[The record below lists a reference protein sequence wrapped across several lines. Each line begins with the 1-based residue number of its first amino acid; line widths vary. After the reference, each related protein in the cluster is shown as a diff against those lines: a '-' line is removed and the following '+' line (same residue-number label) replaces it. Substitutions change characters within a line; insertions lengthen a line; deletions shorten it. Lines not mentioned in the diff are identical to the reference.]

1 MVHIYLWYVLAS
13 TPVEEAK
20 SETPSPRIG
29 VYLHDV
35 KQFFVFVEG
44 EVLFEVSTLSHAIFL
59 MFSSFYVFYLEYPKP
74 VKNVMFFFQDY
85 IFSYPDSLSRSA
97 SYLATASDIK
107 KHL

>member
-1 MVHIYLWYVLAS
+1 MVLIYLWYVQAS
-13 TPVEEAK
+13 TPVEKAK

-29 VYLHDV
+29 VYLHGV

-74 VKNVMFFFQDY
+74 VKNVLFFQDY

-97 SYLATASDIK
+97 SYLAMASDIK